1 MHRRQFLSRSA
12 PAAVGL
18 ALGSGAG
25 CARSRQHTLTGRP
38 APWKPLVADLEAQ
51 IPMLMAEAH
60 VPGVSAVLIQD
71 ATVVWQRGFGFSDA
85 HNKAPVD
92 PETIFQAASMS
103 KPAFAYVVLKLCEK
117 GIIEL
122 DTPLTKYGAEP
133 FLSGDDRMDRITP
146 RTILSH
152 CSGLPNFRS
161 HDAPLSIGFE
171 PGSQYGYSGEGYFY
185 LQSVVTHLTGKTDRD
200 DCASFEA
207 DLRVCATD
215 IGEFLE
221 ENLLVPFGMR
231 HSRYVVDEA
240 IERQLATGHDENGQ
254 PLERRRPGRPAITRY
269 AAMGG
274 LQTTPTDYAKFM
286 IEILHPRKPDR
297 FRLGSKSLR
306 EMLRPHIRVPGDL
319 RPSSWG
325 LGWQIQDDGLV
336 KHGGD
341 NRGFHCQA
349 IASRESASGFV
360 VMTNGENGWKIIP
373 RLMGLPA
380 FAPFLGV
387 APESP

>member
-1 MHRRQFLSRSA
+1 MHRRQFLVRSA

-18 ALGSGAG
+18 ALGPGSG
-25 CARSRQHTLTGRP
+25 CARTRQNKPTGNA
-38 APWKPLVADLEAQ
+38 APWKLLVSDLETQ
-51 IPMLMAEAH
+51 IPMLMAETH
-60 VPGVSAVLIQD
+60 VPGVSVALIHD
-71 ATVVWQRGFGFSDA
+71 AAVVWQRGFGFSDA
-85 HNKAPVD
+85 HTKAPVD
-92 PETIFQAASMS
+92 RETVFQAASMS
-103 KPAFAYVVLKLCEK
+103 KPVFAYVALKLCEK
-117 GIIEL
+117 GVLDL

-152 CSGLPNFRS
+152 SSGLPNFRS
-161 HDAPLSIGFE
+161 HDVPLSIGFP
-171 PGSQYGYSGEGYFY
+171 PGSQYQYSGEGYFY
-185 LQSVVTHLTGKTDRD
+185 LQSVITHLTGRTDRD

-221 ENLLVPFGMR
+221 KNLLVPFGMGR
-231 HSRYVVDEA
+231 SRYVVDEA
-240 IERQLATGHDENGQ
+240 FERRLATGHDEDGQ
-254 PLERRRPGRPAITRY
+254 PLERNRPSRPAITRY

-274 LQTTPTDYAKFM
+274 LQTTPADYAKLI
-286 IEILHPRKPDR
+286 IEILRPREADP
-297 FRLGSKSLR
+297 FRLKEESLR
-306 EMLRPHIRVPGDL
+306 EMLRPHIRVPGD

-325 LGWQIQDDGLV
+325 LGWQIQDNGV
-336 KHGGD
+336 FKHGGD

-349 IASRESASGFV
+349 IASPRSGSGFV
-360 VMTNGENGWKIIP
+360 VMTNGENGWQIIP
-373 RLMGLPA
+373 RLMSRPA